1 MKYGLPFFTFIGCA
15 ILVLPILIVVTLS
28 FGGDAFVVFPPKSYS
43 LRWFNKLFN
52 DPDWQ
57 QAFFWSVKIA
67 LVACVVATSTGF
79 LAAYALVRGS
89 FPFKRLILTLTLMP
103 MIVPTII
110 TSVAMFFVTVKLGLV
125 GNLFWIGVCHAVLA
139 LPLVIM
145 ILTAVLQSIDPNLER
160 AALSLGCSRARML
173 RTVVAPLALPGIA
186 SGTLFAFLASF
197 DELVISMFLTD
208 AQTKTLPVKI
218 WNSLELEIEPT
229 ISAVSTVLIAVTAVI
244 LILEMLLRK
253 ASASTSTSTTFR

>member
-1 MKYGLPFFTFIGCA
+1 MKYGLPVLTTVGCA
-15 ILVLPILIVVTLS
+15 ILVMPILIVVMLS
-28 FGGDAFVVFPPKSYS
+28 FGGDAFVTFPPKSYS
-43 LRWFNKLFN
+43 LRWFDKLFT
-52 DPDWQ
+52 DADWR

-79 LAAYALVRGS
+79 LAAYALVRGN

-110 TSVAMFFVTVKLGLV
+110 TSVAMFFVTVKLGLI
-125 GNLFWIGVCHAVLA
+125 GNVVWIGVCHAVLA

-186 SGTLFAFLASF
+186 SGALFAFLASF

-229 ISAVSTVLIAVTAVI
+229 ISAVSTVLIGVTAVI
-244 LILEMLLRK
+244 LLIELLLRR
-253 ASASTSTSTTFR
+253 ASAKTQPR